1 MSAPA
6 APRPPP
12 APARPAPVVAL
23 NLMHES
29 PPPDPGDPVPQPHQ
43 HQYQHRHEHHHG
55 PAATTRPMTGTVPL
69 ESSCRSASTSSM
81 ESSSSSHSSRAHDGG
96 GSGHG
101 QDSTAAAAPPTPRQ
115 PPFVCAWGDCTAAFY
130 VLGDLTRHVDTHYTY
145 TKGALCRWKD
155 CWRRVG
161 FEGGRHMQ
169 FHMNSHTGAR
179 PFQCPVCLK
188 RFSTVPNFRTH
199 SKNVH
204 GSQNAQ
210 YTHIE
215 YDPATEPL
223 QVTPH
228 NNTNNTGKKYNT
240 LKSENC
246 GQNRKRVKRPRSSN
260 RTSSTSSA
268 DSARGGTMPSH
279 RSASSSASGSPMVT
293 DDDEEDELHDSPDE
307 QTDEDDELF
316 VSDDEDDDGPV
327 AASRARAKRP
337 RLDHEPPSPP
347 KTPNGTRSLSR
358 PRRVSRR
365 MSDTVAVLASPTR
378 SMATS
383 PVGRRRRTSIARI
396 EDAVMLDEEQ
406 VETIA
411 LDGTIHQQRD
421 EDEAR
426 RRTSAAREAL
436 MPWSSSS
443 PAVAGATT
451 AVAGAAAPAH
461 GLTRSSTLRFVSAQ
475 PRTRA
480 PSRASDDSGTASSLP
495 PSDDDYDDDEPP
507 FVSASAS
514 SAVAEA
520 EMAARGRPR
529 ERARPQRRPR
539 PPSRRGSSESIEM
552 RRGVAATRA
561 HLHRA
566 GHDETSPTPA
576 VMPRRRA
583 DSGIGM
589 EDGDEP
595 TGLRRSLRT
604 RTAAPSRSSSRS
616 NTSVVPPT
624 RYDTRRARNEEDY
637 DQIDEENGNHGP
649 GNAPISR
656 YPTLRRR
663 HAAAVAAATNTNLA
677 TGNYAAVAAA
687 AAHADLTTPRSR
699 RGSILSTSSSGSS
712 GPPSRSRSPAA
723 SKTGPTMSSL
733 YKSLRAFARAART
746 MRQRDMAGTL
756 DRNAPVPAE
765 IAAFLGSTQF
775 MPSRQLRRELRALEK
790 TCRAKMQDLKRAAAA
805 PVVATADEEDVDLT
819 DDGMSDP
826 GAVSPVLAPV
836 REFADEDDD
845 PDVEM
850 EAAQTVEAAMD
861 LLTLCSRPVSPTLT
875 RADSADGYPLATPSA
890 PTMAAATIVVH
901 PPEFSLNA
909 PAETM
914 SPVSSSL
921 HAFRPPSP
929 PQLRALANAPP
940 VRAQSTHLATPPTP
954 MAASPDLGSATP
966 LALPSPKVPIPTGP
980 LALSDHHS
988 MSLPPLRNHHLPPR
1002 PMAPALVLPRPYVG
1016 DRVPLVALKRVSS
1029 TPSTTVFA
1037 AEFPSPAATPA
1048 NSLRP
1053 RNGLC

>member
-29 PPPDPGDPVPQPHQ
+29 PPPDPGDPMPWVHHHQ
-43 HQYQHRHEHHHG
+43 HQRQHQHE
-55 PAATTRPMTGTVPL
+55 PAAATRPMTGTVPL
-69 ESSCRSASTSSM
+69 DLSRRSASTSSAGS
-81 ESSSSSHSSRAHDGG
+81 SSSSSHSSRIHDGG

-179 PFQCPVCLK
+179 PFQCPICLK

-268 DSARGGTMPSH
+268 DSGRGGTMSLLA
-279 RSASSSASGSPMVT
+279 SASSSASGSPMVT
-293 DDDEEDELHDSPDE
+293 DDDNEDELHDSPDE

-316 VSDDEDDDGPV
+316 VSDDDGDDDDGPI
-327 AASRARAKRP
+327 AAVRARAKRP
-337 RLDHEPPSPP
+337 RLDHHHEPPSPP

-365 MSDTVAVLASPTR
+365 MSDTVAALASPAR
-378 SMATS
+378 SAATS
-383 PVGRRRRTSIARI
+383 PVGRRRRTSTARI

-426 RRTSAAREAL
+426 RGTTSAREAL

-443 PAVAGATT
+443 PAMAGA
-451 AVAGAAAPAH
+451 AIAAAGAAAAH
-461 GLTRSSTLRFVSAQ
+461 SPTRPSTLRFVSAQ
-475 PRTRA
+475 PRARA

-495 PSDDDYDDDEPP
+495 PSDDDYDDDPP
-507 FVSASAS
+507 FASAS
-514 SAVAEA
+514 SAIAEA

-529 ERARPQRRPR
+529 ERARPR
-539 PPSRRGSSESIEM
+539 PPLRRGSSESIEL

-566 GHDETSPTPA
+566 GHDDTSPTPA
-576 VMPRRRA
+576 IMPRRRA

-589 EDGDEP
+589 DDGDEP

-604 RTAAPSRSSSRS
+604 RTAAPSHSSSHNS
-616 NTSVVPPT
+616 TSVVAPT
-624 RYDTRRARNEEDY
+624 RHDTRRVRNEEDY
-637 DQIDEENGNHGP
+637 DQIDEEIGNNGP
-649 GNAPISR
+649 GNAPMSR

-687 AAHADLTTPRSR
+687 AAHVDLTTPR
-699 RGSILSTSSSGSS
+699 
-712 GPPSRSRSPAA
+712 RSRSPAA

-733 YKSLRAFARAART
+733 YKSLRTFARAART

-836 REFADEDDD
+836 RNFADEDDD

-875 RADSADGYPLATPSA
+875 RADSADGSPLAAPSA
-890 PTMAAATIVVH
+890 PTIIAATIIVH

-909 PAETM
+909 SPKTS
-914 SPVSSSL
+914 SPVPSL
-921 HAFRPPSP
+921 HAYRPPSP
-929 PQLRALANAPP
+929 PHLRALANAPP
-940 VRAQSTHLATPPTP
+940 APTQPTHLATPPTP
-954 MAASPDLGSATP
+954 MAVSPDLGSATP
-966 LALPSPKVPIPTGP
+966 LALPSPKVPMPTGP
-980 LALSDHHS
+980 LALSDHHG

-1016 DRVPLVALKRVSS
+1016 DRVPLVALKRVSP
-1029 TPSTTVFA
+1029 TPSTGYA